1 MLHMKLKMAVCS
13 AALLAFLPTSAYC
26 GICFL
31 PDCGDEILAGRGN
44 MDINSDSKFC
54 EENGYVSSCP
64 ANTVKILDSECYR
77 DTNYFKCSKYQWC
90 KENGYNI
97 TSCSVPQYLSGQ
109 CPNGEALYKSCKTDN
124 ARACKE
130 LGYTNSCPS
139 GQKLKKNSGR
149 CSYDSSYGTCCRP
162 SGCPSNT
169 SLSYSSYGS
178 NGTDGC
184 EYTCYYTC
192 NPNCPS
198 GTSTSNPGGCGG
210 STRNGCRTKTCYY
223 PYEPCC
229 TPYDDEWGCDCGSY
243 SCSDG
248 CGGTRRCCSSCPDP
262 EPTPPPSG
270 NSGSGSGSSGGGSS
284 GGGSSG
290 GGSSNPW
297 VGYVRAVSGGFCS
310 PSGSGYHW
318 VHKVTKGCRNTD
330 TGEEN
335 DVFTTS
341 ACYSNGTIYL
351 TKEECEKNGT
361 GKYGYTSENCGSCSD
376 KNTTCD
382 GYTSSSEGTCR

>member
-1 MLHMKLKMAVCS
+1 MKNAMLHMKLKMAVCS

-149 CSYDSSYGTCCRP
+149 CSYDSSYGTCCTP
-162 SGCPSNT
+162 SGCPAYT
-169 SLSYSSYGS
+169 SLSSSSYGT

-184 EYTCYYTC
+184 EYACYYTC
-192 NPNCPS
+192 DPNCPS

-210 STRNGCRTKTCYY
+210 STKNGCGDKTCYY
-223 PYEPCC
+223 PYQSCC
-229 TPYDDEWGCDCGSY
+229 SYTTTEAYCSSQCKYTSGSSCIKNGTTYYSGCGSTKCYANEKCDGFGKCINLGKY
-243 SCSDG
+243 SGWCCGYENRCGYLGTTSHENDNDCRRDYSGRSCYEQCSNFLGYPNCPDLIQT
-248 CGGTRRCCSSCPDP
+248 CRNNGGTASFQNCS
-262 EPTPPPSG
+262 SG
-270 NSGSGSGSSGGGSS
+270 NSPAG
-284 GGGSSG
+284 
-290 GGSSNPW
+290 
-297 VGYVRAVSGGFCS
+297 
-310 PSGSGYHW
+310 
-318 VHKVTKGCRNTD
+318 RNRSWF
-330 TGEEN
+330 
-335 DVFTTS
+335 V
-341 ACYSNGTIYL
+341 CH
-351 TKEECEKNGT
+351 
-361 GKYGYTSENCGSCSD
+361 
-376 KNTTCD
+376 
-382 GYTSSSEGTCR
+382 